1 MKKQH
6 VLSVILT
13 LVIMT
18 IATTTL
24 ASITDVNAQSTSG
37 DQGTIGDTE
46 QVKEYLNQA
55 MQALDDGNN
64 TLALEQVDLASDAV
78 ATMTGVSDTGEE
90 DDNSGTTEE
99 GAGEDADEA
108 GDDDTNDEE
117 DSESK

>member
-6 VLSVILT
+6 VSPVILT

-24 ASITDVNAQSTSG
+24 ASIGGVKAQS
-37 DQGTIGDTE
+37 GDTE

-55 MQALDDGNN
+55 LQALDDDNN
-64 TLALEQVDLASDAV
+64 TLALEQVDLASDALEN
-78 ATMTGVSDTGEE
+78 MTGGADAGEE
-90 DDNSGTTEE
+90 QDDNNGTTE
-99 GAGEDADEA
+99 GAGEDAAEPSDA
-108 GDDDTNDEE
+108 DTNDEE

>member
-6 VLSVILT
+6 VSPVILT

-24 ASITDVNAQSTSG
+24 ASIGDVKAQSA
-37 DQGTIGDTE
+37 IGDTE

-64 TLALEQVDLASDAV
+64 TLALEQVDFASDV
-78 ATMTGVSDTGEE
+78 LKNMTGSVDAGEE
-90 DDNSGTTEE
+90 EDNNGKTEE
-99 GAGEDADEA
+99 GAGEDAAES
-108 GDDDTNDEE
+108 GDADTNDEE